1 MLKEIN
7 LNLYKTFLNIYETK
21 NITKASLRMHLSQP
35 AVSLNLKTLE
45 DILNVKLF
53 KKHQHQY
60 LPTNEG
66 EILYN
71 SLKVSEKSLEDAE
84 IQIYSRDVYSGKIRI
99 GVQSHIFTSF
109 VSEIIK
115 KFVEKYSNVQ
125 FEIWSRSTIEM
136 IKNLDEN
143 YLDIVFDTYPIEKP
157 SENIVIQLI
166 GKSTNCF
173 FCKYDSDLPQNIS
186 VQEINNYPLIM
197 PLYYSKHL
205 NELQKM
211 LGQLDFKPKIT
222 CGTTEAIVDLVSSGM
237 GIGYAMYNYIENYA
251 KSKKLRII
259 NMDKQLPNTQ
269 VYLCYNKNN
278 TSSIVNLFI
287 KFITDSII
295 S

>member
-7 LNLYKTFLNIYETK
+7 LNLYKTFLNVYETK
-21 NITKASLRMHLSQP
+21 NITKASLRMYLSQP

-45 DILNVKLF
+45 RILNVKLF
-53 KKHQHQY
+53 KKHQNQY

-109 VSEIIK
+109 VSKIIK
-115 KFVEKYSNVQ
+115 KFVEKYPNVQ
-125 FEIWSRSTIEM
+125 FEFWSRSTIEM

-143 YLDIVFDTYPIEKP
+143 YLDIVFDTYPIDKS

-166 GKSTNCF
+166 GKSANCF
-173 FCKYDSDLPQNIS
+173 FCKYESNIPHCIDIE
-186 VQEINNYPLIM
+186 EINNYPLIM

-205 NELQKM
+205 NELQKI
-211 LGQLDFKPKIT
+211 LGQIDLKPKIT
-222 CGTTEAIVDLVSSGM
+222 CGTTEAIVELVSGGI
-237 GIGYAMYNYIENYA
+237 GIGYAMCNYIENYV

-259 NMDKQLPNTQ
+259 KVDKKLPNTE
-269 VYLCYNKNN
+269 VYLCHTKNN
-278 TSSIVNLFI
+278 TSRIVDLFI
-287 KFITDSII
+287 KFIMKAIY
-295 S
+295 